1 MFTIISIMFT
11 GIGIGYLL
19 RDLRFLQKV
28 EKSISLT
35 IFLLLFVLG
44 LSIGSNSLIINN
56 IGKFGW
62 QAIVLATLS
71 ILGSLLASFLVFH
84 LFFKKGGNEGSL
96 IVVAFFCVG
105 CLIGAANE
113 FRFSTHNVSMY
124 VLYALML
131 QVGIGIGCN
140 RQLKELIKSLR
151 FKMLLVPVATITGTL
166 LFSAFAS
173 LLLTQWSVFDCM
185 AVGSG
190 FAYYSLSSILIT
202 QFKEPSMGLQLATE
216 LGTIALLANI
226 FREMM
231 ALLGA
236 PLIRKY
242 FGRLAPIS
250 AAGVN
255 SMDVLLP
262 SITRYSGK
270 DMIPI
275 AIFHGI
281 LIDMSVP
288 VFVSFFC
295 NL

>member
-1 MFTIISIMFT
+1 M
-11 GIGIGYLL
+11 
-19 RDLRFLQKV
+19 K
-28 EKSISLT
+28 
-35 IFLLLFVLG
+35 
-44 LSIGSNSLIINN
+44 
-56 IGKFGW
+56 
-62 QAIVLATLS
+62 
-71 ILGSLLASFLVFH
+71 
-84 LFFKKGGNEGSL
+84 GSL
-96 IVVAFFCVG
+96 IVVAFFCAG
-105 CLIGAANE
+105 CMIGAANN
-113 FRFSTHNVSMY
+113 FQYDMHSVSMY

-131 QVGIGIGCN
+131 QVGISIGSN
-140 RQLKELIKSLR
+140 KNLKAIISHLHPKLKELIKSLR
-151 FKMLLVPVATITGTL
+151 PKMLLVPMATIAGTL
-166 LFSAFAS
+166 LFSALAS
-173 LLLTQWSVFDCM
+173 LLLSQWSVFDCM

-202 QFKEPSMGLQLATE
+202 QFKEPSIGLQLATE

-242 FGRLAPIS
+242 FGQLAPIS

-270 DMIPI
+270 DMIPL